1 MAITYQETSVG
12 ITRIGNYLISM
23 TSEGKASLTPLLH
36 LKKNTTWLEGE
47 IICANPLDAQR
58 IALVFTTQDDLFHGN
73 REMMIRHLN
82 LEIEQEKN

>member
-1 MAITYQETSVG
+1 MAIEYQETSAG
-12 ITRIGNYLISM
+12 ITRVGNYLISM
-23 TSEGKASLTPLLH
+23 TSEGKASLTPLLG

-47 IICANPLDAQR
+47 IICTDPRDAER

-82 LEIEQEKN
+82 LEIEKENN